1 MVLQCW
7 LKASGLSVVEG
18 VLGTRQGNS
27 GWWFWT
33 YTQCSFLCF
42 LTLETWE
49 LGFSNSLFFSTDFTC
64 NVKHVS
70 TQSELYLLLL
80 LLEEGKKSDPSE
92 DFLL

>member
-1 MVLQCW
+1 MV
-7 LKASGLSVVEG
+7 
-18 VLGTRQGNS
+18 VLEL
-27 GWWFWT
+27 
-33 YTQCSFLCF
+33 YTQSSFLCF